1 MEQEVQEEK
10 VESKE
15 LIPMEKIRELAK
27 LNPSLLS
34 ADVNDVFN
42 DNLDLNFKDY
52 VNSDDEEKQEE
63 VKKHNKRK
71 FKLFRKGKEKKETD
85 QLATS
90 IYQSRYDRE
99 TWYYKR
105 HKDTIDKYVKKEE
118 KEVKKQQDNGV
129 VIIQTKTEEDD
140 TLRIG
145 FLKMWFIVMF
155 DFLFCTVIGNL
166 FATPIHIFKVIAET
180 FTRMR
185 KAVSI
190 TVAIITI
197 IIIVVVGLILG
208 IDYVFSLAQGLS

>member
-15 LIPMEKIRELAK
+15 MIPIEKIRELAK
-27 LNPSLLS
+27 VNPSLLS

-63 VKKHNKRK
+63 VKKHNKKK

-105 HKDTIDKYVKKEE
+105 HKDTIDRYVKKEE
-118 KEVKKQQDNGV
+118 KEVKKQQDGGV
-129 VIIQTKTEEDD
+129 VIIQTETEEDN

-145 FLKMWFIVMF
+145 FLKMWFIVMY
-155 DFLFCTVIGNL
+155 DFLFCTILGNL
-166 FATPIHIFKVIAET
+166 ISSPVHLLRYISELFFK
-180 FTRMR
+180 MK
-185 KAVSI
+185 KAV
-190 TVAIITI
+190 AITI
-197 IIIVVVGLILG
+197 VIIVGIIVAVLGLILG

>member
-10 VESKE
+10 VELKQM
-15 LIPMEKIRELAK
+15 IPIEKIRELAK
-27 LNPSLLS
+27 VNPSLLS

-42 DNLDLNFKDY
+42 DNLDLSFKDY
-52 VNSDDEEKQEE
+52 VNSDDEEKKEE

-105 HKDTIDKYVKKEE
+105 HKDTIDRYVKKEE
-118 KEVKKQQDNGV
+118 KQVKKNQDDGV
-129 VIIQTKTEEDD
+129 VVIQTKTEEDD

-145 FLKMWFIVMF
+145 FLKMWFIVMY
-155 DFLFCTVIGNL
+155 DFFVCTVIGNL
-166 FATPIHIFKVIAET
+166 FASPVHLLRYISELFFK
-180 FTRMR
+180 MK
-185 KAVSI
+185 KAV
-190 TVAIITI
+190 AITI
-197 IIIVVVGLILG
+197 VIIVGIIVIVLGLILG
-208 IDYVFSLAQGLS
+208 INYVFSLAQGLS

>member
-15 LIPMEKIRELAK
+15 MIPIEKIRELAK
-27 LNPSLLS
+27 VNPSLLS

-42 DNLDLNFKDY
+42 DNLDLSFNSY

-105 HKDTIDKYVKKEE
+105 HKDTIDRYVKKEE
-118 KEVKKQQDNGV
+118 KEIKKNQDDGV
-129 VIIQTKTEEDD
+129 VVIQTETEEDN

-145 FLKMWFIVMF
+145 FLKMWFIVMY
-155 DFLFCTVIGNL
+155 DFLFCTILGNL
-166 FATPIHIFKVIAET
+166 ISSPVHLLRYISELFFK
-180 FTRMR
+180 MK
-185 KAVSI
+185 KAV
-190 TVAIITI
+190 AITI
-197 IIIVVVGLILG
+197 VIIVGIIVIVLGLILG
-208 IDYVFSLAQGLS
+208 INYVFSLAQGLS

>member
-10 VESKE
+10 VELKE
-15 LIPMEKIRELAK
+15 LIPIETLRELAK
-27 LNPSLLS
+27 ANPNLLS
-34 ADVNDVFN
+34 ADVNDAFN
-42 DNLDLNFKDY
+42 DNLDLSFKDY

-85 QLATS
+85 QVATS

-105 HKDTIDKYVKKEE
+105 HKDTINKYVKKEE
-118 KEVKKQQDNGV
+118 KEVKKQQNDNIV
-129 VIIQTKTEEDD
+129 VLTTETEEDNI
-140 TLRIG
+140 LRVG

-155 DFLFCTVIGNL
+155 DFLVCTVIGNL

-208 IDYVFSLAQGLS
+208 INYVFSLAQGLS

>member
-15 LIPMEKIRELAK
+15 MIPIEKIRELAK
-27 LNPSLLS
+27 VNPSLLS

-63 VKKHNKRK
+63 VKKHNKKK

-105 HKDTIDKYVKKEE
+105 HKDTIDRYVKKEE

-129 VIIQTKTEEDD
+129 VIIQTETEEDN

-145 FLKMWFIVMF
+145 FLKMLLIVWFDILIDCIGKIVF
-155 DFLFCTVIGNL
+155 S
-166 FATPIHIFKVIAET
+166 PIHLLRYVSELFLK
-180 FTRMR
+180 MR
-185 KAVSI
+185 KAV
-190 TVAIITI
+190 AITI
-197 IIIVVVGLILG
+197 VIIVGIIVIVLGLILG

>member
-1 MEQEVQEEK
+1 MESKVQEEK

-15 LIPMEKIRELAK
+15 LMPIEKIREIAK
-27 LNPSLLS
+27 TNPNLLS
-34 ADVNDVFN
+34 ADVNDAFN
-42 DNLDLNFKDY
+42 DNLDLSFNDY
-52 VNSDDEEKQEE
+52 VNSDDEQKQEE

-105 HKDTIDKYVKKEE
+105 HKDTIDRYVKKED
-118 KEVKKQQDNGV
+118 KEVKKQEGDIKFLTV
-129 VIIQTKTEEDD
+129 ETEEDD

-145 FLKMWFIVMF
+145 FLKMWFIVMY
-155 DFLFCTVIGNL
+155 DFFVCTVIGNIFASPVHLLRYISEL
-166 FATPIHIFKVIAET
+166 FFK
-180 FTRMR
+180 MK
-185 KAVSI
+185 KAV
-190 TVAIITI
+190 AITI
-197 IIIVVVGLILG
+197 VIIVGIIVAVLGLILG

>member
-1 MEQEVQEEK
+1 MESKVQEEK

-15 LIPMEKIRELAK
+15 LMPIEKIRELAK
-27 LNPSLLS
+27 VNPSLLS

-42 DNLDLNFKDY
+42 DNLDLSFNDY
-52 VNSDDEEKQEE
+52 VNSDDEQKQEE

-105 HKDTIDKYVKKEE
+105 HKDTIDRYVKKED
-118 KEVKKQQDNGV
+118 KEVKKQEGDIKFLKV
-129 VIIQTKTEEDD
+129 ETEEDD

-145 FLKMWFIVMF
+145 FLKMWFIVMY
-155 DFLFCTVIGNL
+155 DFFVCTVIGNL
-166 FATPIHIFKVIAET
+166 FASPVHLLRYISELFFK
-180 FTRMR
+180 MK
-185 KAVSI
+185 KAV
-190 TVAIITI
+190 AITI
-197 IIIVVVGLILG
+197 VIIVGIIVVVLGLILG
-208 IDYVFSLAQGLS
+208 INYVFSLAQGLS